1 MGSWARYPDS
11 IWDVSRT
18 LMKML
23 SGLIS
28 AMVRQFHGTFE
39 RGGMVSSTCV
49 DDFVLMG
56 EIEGAHKLK
65 GELSHE
71 ECRDSIVREPDTKG
85 RQGLA
90 HELEDETHVRAVG
103 PCELKVVDQVAD
115 VFVAQELAASIAE
128 PTEDLS
134 LEDGMFM
141 AVAFVTQDFEGPEA
155 MLVVWPGNFRRGW
168 RRRRA
173 LNVLFREVLDQPNR
187 RISSPSKL
195 ARTCLHRRR
204 RCRRGEGHRACKHL
218 YLPQCR
224 PCQWSSLSRHLRR
237 LERCPS
243 RQQLPVRRHPRHQP
257 PAQP

>member
-1 MGSWARYPDS
+1 
-11 IWDVSRT
+11 
-18 LMKML
+18 MKML

-28 AMVRQFHGTFE
+28 AVVRQFHGTFE

-115 VFVAQELAASIAE
+115 VFVAQELAVSIAE

-141 AVAFVTQDFEGPEA
+141 AVAFVTQDFEGRKRCSSFG
-155 MLVVWPGNFRRGW
+155 LVI
-168 RRRRA
+168 
-173 LNVLFREVLDQPNR
+173 L
-187 RISSPSKL
+187 
-195 ARTCLHRRR
+195 
-204 RCRRGEGHRACKHL
+204 GEGGGEGGRWT
-218 YLPQCR
+218 Y
-224 PCQWSSLSRHLRR
+224 S
-237 LERCPS
+237 LERSLTSQTVEYRPHPS
-243 RQQLPVRRHPRHQP
+243 LLMTSYLS
-257 PAQP
+257 A